1 MLQGAGAFVGFGD
14 PTGQHDSFQ
23 SSHISPVIIN
33 FMNINH
39 DVAFSRARGQAGGV
53 HFVCF
58 GDSHFKL
65 KDKVSTFPQ
74 WGFTMTP
81 ALSSIPYVTLRSLS

>member
-33 FMNINH
+33 FMNINYG
-39 DVAFSRARGQAGGV
+39 VAFSRARGQAGGV
-53 HFVCF
+53 HFGVLWRLTF
-58 GDSHFKL
+58 QTQRQSLHISPVGLYNDSCTVQYTVR
-65 KDKVSTFPQ
+65 DSTQ
-74 WGFTMTP
+74 
-81 ALSSIPYVTLRSLS
+81 S